1 MADKSEAMR
10 KRFRK
15 IMADNKLDSKAAAS
29 LTGYRPQTIRAFMCG
44 AREIK
49 PRAMKSLENGLIA
62 NK

>member
-15 IMADNKLDSKAAAS
+15 IMADNKLDSVKAAQI
-29 LTGYRPQTIRAFMCG
+29 TGYAPQTIRAFMCG

-62 NK
+62 SK